1 MSLLSVR
8 GVYEDGVVRLL
19 SPVEVKGKFDLI
31 VTFVEPIEEDGRE
44 AVEEHEAQ
52 EPPAM
57 RFFSM
62 WADLTPDEETALEEG
77 MKRGDWFAGR
87 SEIDWD
93 SGQ

>member
-19 SPVEVKGKFDLI
+19 APVEVKGKFDLI
-31 VTFVEPIEEDGRE
+31 VTFVEPVEKDSRE
-44 AVEEHEAQ
+44 AVEEREAQ

-62 WADLTPDEETALEEG
+62 WADLTPDEETTLEEG
-77 MKRGDWFAGR
+77 
-87 SEIDWD
+87 
-93 SGQ
+93 